1 MNCTRCARE
10 IENDS
15 AFCRFC
21 GATTRPP
28 TFSDFAPRR
37 LFRSTVD
44 RQIGGVCGGLAE
56 YFRVDP
62 TIVRLVA
69 VILAIYP
76 GAVIFGV
83 LAYVIAWAVIPL
95 PPVPPLHTATST
107 VT

>member
-1 MNCTRCARE
+1 MNCTRCVRE

-21 GATTRPP
+21 GAATHPP
-28 TFSDFAPRR
+28 TFSDFGTRR

-44 RQIGGVCGGLAE
+44 RRIGGVCGGLAE
-56 YFRVDP
+56 YFRIDP

-76 GAVIFGV
+76 GAIIFGA

-95 PPVPPLHTATST
+95 PPAPPLHTATST